1 MIDLE
6 GCHGPEGDILGGYVT
21 SLVLLLLDYW
31 HYYFMSEIGGVSTV
45 GISLPKTGV
54 PTVCSERAVSGIL
67 YAESTLST
75 GYTQYVYTVIRGYL
89 LLRRD
94 PEGVVATSGLLAILG
109 LGKYALTLLK

>member
-21 SLVLLLLDYW
+21 SLVLLLLDYR

-75 GYTQYVYTVIRGYL
+75 GYTQYVYCDTRVSS
-89 LLRRD
+89 
-94 PEGVVATSGLLAILG
+94 T
-109 LGKYALTLLK
+109 T

>member
-1 MIDLE
+1 MKY
-6 GCHGPEGDILGGYVT
+6 YV
-21 SLVLLLLDYW
+21 
-31 HYYFMSEIGGVSTV
+31 FVSTV

-109 LGKYALTLLK
+109 LGKI